1 MLDTKL
7 SQLASLGHAGSAQ
20 RDDPPTAV
28 NIADALGVARRQF
41 WVVVTCLVL
50 GLVFGAGAILAFKP
64 NFKATA
70 TILIDTR
77 KFQYTAQSAVVGQVS
92 YESAAAVDSQLEL
105 LKSENIA
112 RAVISKLKLSDDPE
126 FVGRGLG
133 LRSIL
138 FGPLFS
144 GGESLTED
152 ERTERAVAE
161 FGKNLAVRRIGNT
174 YAIDIAYESKYA
186 SRAAEVANAVADAYI
201 EQQSDSQY
209 NAMRQASEWLEGR
222 IQDLRDRSTAGQQS
236 VVEYKTKH
244 KIVDLG
250 GGRLVNEQRLTELNS
265 QLTGVRTLVAETKA
279 KLNQWDTIT
288 RAEGSDP
295 ALNASISDLV
305 KSDEAVVRLRAR
317 YLELQNREEELAAKY
332 GGEHLVV
339 VNLRKQMRQVR
350 TAIVAEFQKL
360 RTALESDYQLAQ
372 QREAAVKS
380 ELTEVMSQSDLANR
394 AQVALRQLEISAQ
407 TYQGLYD
414 TFLHRYTDALQQEG
428 SPIAEAKVITRA
440 SPPSVRNLKKTLLVG
455 AAFPCLGLVF
465 GCGIAF
471 LRELTNRVFWSS
483 RNVESALFVPCLA
496 LVPKAA
502 YWKPPQPMQATVAE
516 GPDPQSLIRNG
527 RGISWIVADAPLTRF
542 TEAIR
547 AIKLAVDLNSARM
560 PSKVIGFTSA
570 LSNEGKSTVSLAFAL
585 HAARTGSRVILIDG
599 DIRNPSLTRSIAP
612 HATMGIMEVIS
623 GHAALED
630 VICKDAT
637 TQMEFL
643 PAVLKSALADSYE
656 ILASNPMGKL
666 FDDLQKLYEVVV
678 VDLSPL
684 APIVDVS
691 ATTHFVGSYVLV
703 VEWGRTKIDIVK
715 HALQSVPGVHELTLG
730 AVLNKTDLKRVAS
743 YDSHLSGYYY
753 NKHNQRYGLSDT
765 Y

>member
-1 MLDTKL
+1 MLETKL
-7 SQLASLGHAGSAQ
+7 SQLASLGPSLAEQ
-20 RDDPPTAV
+20 DDPPTSV
-28 NIADALGVARRQF
+28 HIADAVGVARRQL
-41 WVVVTCLVL
+41 WVVAICLIL
-50 GLVFGAGAILAFKP
+50 GLALGAGAILVFKP

-92 YESAAAVDSQLEL
+92 YESAAAVESQLEL

-112 RAVISKLKLSDDPE
+112 RAVIKKLKLADDPE
-126 FVGRGLG
+126 FIGPGLG

-138 FGPLFS
+138 FGQLL
-144 GGESLTED
+144 GGDESLTED
-152 ERTERAVAE
+152 ERTDRALAVFA
-161 FGKNLAVRRIGNT
+161 KNLTVRRIGNT

-201 EQQSDSQY
+201 GQQLDSQY

-222 IQDLRDRSTAGQQS
+222 IQDLRDRSAAGQQS
-236 VVEYKTKH
+236 VVEYKTQH

-265 QLTGVRTLVAETKA
+265 QLTGARTLVAETKA
-279 KLNQWDTIT
+279 KLDQWDTIT

-295 ALNASISDLV
+295 AINASIGDLV
-305 KSDEAVVRLRAR
+305 KSDEVVVRLRTR
-317 YLELQNREEELAAKY
+317 YLELQNRDEELAAKY
-332 GGEHLVV
+332 GSEHLVV
-339 VNLRKQMRQVR
+339 LNLRKQMRQVR
-350 TAIVAEFQKL
+350 TAINAEFQKL
-360 RTALESDYQLAQ
+360 RAGLESDYQLAQ
-372 QREAAVKS
+372 QREAAIRS
-380 ELTEVMSQSDLANR
+380 ELTEATSQSEVANR

-455 AAFPCLGLVF
+455 AALPCLALVF

-471 LRELTNRVFWSS
+471 LRELTNRVFWTS
-483 RNVESALFVPCLA
+483 RHVEPALFVPCLA
-496 LVPKAA
+496 MVPKAT
-502 YWKPPQPMQATVAE
+502 YWKPQQQAPVAE
-516 GPDPQSLIRNG
+516 VPEPGSLIRGG

-547 AIKLAVDLNSARM
+547 SVKLAIDLNSARM

-570 LSNEGKSTVSLAFAL
+570 LSNEGKSSVSLAFAL

-623 GHAALED
+623 GHASLED
-630 VICKDAT
+630 VVCKDPT

-643 PAVLKSALADSYE
+643 PVVLKSALADSYE
-656 ILASNPMGKL
+656 ILASNAMAKL
-666 FDDLQKLYEVVV
+666 FDDLQKIYEVVV

-715 HALQSVPGVHELTLG
+715 HALRSVPGVHELTLG
-730 AVLNKTDLKRVAS
+730 AVLNKVDLKRVS
-743 YDSHLSGYYY
+743 KYDSHLSGYYY
-753 NKHNQRYGLSDT
+753 NTHDRRYGLSDT